1 MGLFRKKESDST
13 FKFAR
18 LSIKKTNKKIDRE
31 MSKIYAG
38 FTNEEKKVIDTFI
51 EKARPY
57 CKKLKIRFDIR
68 NHDINVMVDRMQIG
82 RLAFNDHKRHMQVLT
97 SDINE
102 VNWYEDITL
111 EEALKYV
118 DDWIIYLRYL
128 LRQR

>member
-1 MGLFRKKESDST
+1 MGLFRKKESDSA

-31 MSKIYAG
+31 MSELYEG
-38 FTNEEKKVIDTFI
+38 FTNEEKKVIDTFV